1 MAIITD
7 GLLIA
12 TCLTAAMYCVVLSR
26 RLARFSDTK
35 TGIGQQI
42 SQLNEILEETRTT
55 IKESH
60 SGARAVSERL
70 SRDLAT
76 ARKASQDLSNL
87 IERAETVLDRAIELQ
102 SRPSAAVQTGASNA
116 ILRPAQSVPP
126 QYEPVP
132 QQEAAE
138 PEFQPQPQ
146 PDSVEDSPVIDEVA
160 DALAER
166 DFELADA
173 RGEPQLGFL
182 PSIADAPSVQDL
194 VVDAAESK
202 NKTETRPDHTDEASE
217 NLLQVERMAL

>member
-12 TCLTAAMYCVVLSR
+12 TCLTAAIYCVVLSR

-60 SGARAVSERL
+60 SGARSVSERL
-70 SRDLAT
+70 SRDLAA
-76 ARKASQDLSNL
+76 ARKASQDLSAL

-102 SRPSAAVQTGASNA
+102 SRPVQPRQTPVAEA
-116 ILRPAQSVPP
+116 ILPPAQAAFQENPAMPP
-126 QYEPVP
+126 EMT
-132 QQEAAE
+132 E
-138 PEFQPQPQ
+138 PEPE
-146 PDSVEDSPVIDEVA
+146 PDLKDDPHAGDESEE
-160 DALAER
+160 ALAER
-166 DFELADA
+166 DFDLADA

-182 PSIADAPSVQDL
+182 PSIADTTAVQDL
-194 VVDAAESK
+194 IVDQPDER
-202 NKTETRPDHTDEASE
+202 NKDERKPEPVTDEPE
-217 NLLQVERMAL
+217 NLLQVERMAF

>member
-12 TCLTAAMYCVVLSR
+12 TCLTAAIYCVVLSR

-60 SGARAVSERL
+60 TGARSVSERL
-70 SRDLAT
+70 SRDLAA
-76 ARKASQDLSNL
+76 ARKASQDLSAL

-102 SRPSAAVQTGASNA
+102 SRPAQPMRAPVAEAFVPSVQAAAMHDA
-116 ILRPAQSVPP
+116 PA
-126 QYEPVP
+126 
-132 QQEAAE
+132 
-138 PEFQPQPQ
+138 PQPAEQ
-146 PDSVEDSPVIDEVA
+146 APESLPDDDPHAMEESGE
-160 DALAER
+160 ALAER
-166 DFELADA
+166 DFDLADA

-182 PSIADAPSVQDL
+182 PSIDDTSAVQDL
-194 VVDAAESK
+194 VIDSPDERRDSERKPDPAE
-202 NKTETRPDHTDEASE
+202 DEPE
-217 NLLQVERMAL
+217 NLLQVERMAF

>member
-55 IKESH
+55 IRESH

-70 SRDLAT
+70 SRDLAA

-87 IERAETVLDRAIELQ
+87 IERAETMLDRAIELQ
-102 SRPSAAVQTGASNA
+102 SRPPKPVQKAVPDA
-116 ILRPAQSVPP
+116 ILRPAQSAPP
-126 QYEPVP
+126 QYEPMR
-132 QQEAAE
+132 QQDAAE
-138 PEFQPQPQ
+138 PQYQPQ
-146 PDSVEDSPVIDEVA
+146 PDSDESSPAVDEAA

-182 PSIADAPSVQDL
+182 PSIADTPAVQDL
-194 VVDAAESK
+194 VVDAADDK
-202 NKTETRPDHTDEASE
+202 RKTEPQSDHAEESSE

>member
-12 TCLTAAMYCVVLSR
+12 TCLTAAIYCVVLSR

-60 SGARAVSERL
+60 SGARSVSERL
-70 SRDLAT
+70 SRDLAA
-76 ARKASQDLSNL
+76 ARKASQDLSAL

-102 SRPSAAVQTGASNA
+102 NRPVQPMQTPVAEAIIPQAQAAFQEK
-116 ILRPAQSVPP
+116 PATPP
-126 QYEPVP
+126 EMT
-132 QQEAAE
+132 E
-138 PEFQPQPQ
+138 PETE
-146 PDSVEDSPVIDEVA
+146 PDDDPHAEDESDE
-160 DALAER
+160 ALAER
-166 DFELADA
+166 DFDLADA

-182 PSIADAPSVQDL
+182 PSIADTTAVQDL
-194 VVDAAESK
+194 IVDSPDER
-202 NKTETRPDHTDEASE
+202 NNTERKPEPAKDEPE
-217 NLLQVERMAL
+217 NLLQVERMAF